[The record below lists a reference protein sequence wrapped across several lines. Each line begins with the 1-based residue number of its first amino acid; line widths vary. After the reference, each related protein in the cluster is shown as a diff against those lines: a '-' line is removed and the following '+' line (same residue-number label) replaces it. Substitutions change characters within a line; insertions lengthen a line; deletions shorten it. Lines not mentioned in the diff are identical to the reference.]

1 MKKLVKC
8 IMVAFCLAVAVAFAA
23 GVQTT
28 NVQAKKKVTYK
39 LKKGTLTIKGKG
51 NMPKKIKVKKSKV
64 KKIVIKKGVKN
75 ISNNAFKNFKKVKKI
90 VEMHNA
96 NIRVISEEGKGS
108 EFKIYFKK

>member
-1 MKKLVKC
+1 MKC

-51 NMPKKIKVKKSKV
+51 NMPKKIKVKKSK
-64 KKIVIKKGVKN
+64 
-75 ISNNAFKNFKKVKKI
+75 
-90 VEMHNA
+90 
-96 NIRVISEEGKGS
+96 
-108 EFKIYFKK
+108 

>member
-1 MKKLVKC
+1 MKKLMKC

-51 NMPKKIKVKKSKV
+51 NMPKKIKV
-64 KKIVIKKGVKN
+64 
-75 ISNNAFKNFKKVKKI
+75 
-90 VEMHNA
+90 
-96 NIRVISEEGKGS
+96 EEAGDS
-108 EFKIYFKK
+108 EFLPGTTVDVLDFNEVNEEL